1 MIVKRYLFIISIY
14 FCMFMQNMAAVSL
27 KRDTLTVQ
35 PLSKNIKAGDTL
47 EIKKLFKR
55 IDKICQTNPEE
66 ALRLANK
73 QFRLSSQINYTWGKA
88 NALQM
93 KGIIYDFMQQYD
105 KALPCY
111 TESVR
116 LYTSINN
123 KLNVLDVTNNIGILY
138 SKRGIYTESLKYL
151 FRALNLAKHENDAM
165 GYISTYNNIGLIYKN
180 QHKYDKALE
189 YYLKSIE
196 AQKKNKVSFSISHTY
211 LNIGE
216 IYRLKK
222 QPDKALDYFT
232 LGLKNAVNEK
242 DSISIANNYSNIGT
256 TYNDKKEYGKALY
269 NQQTALAIREKNQ
282 DGYGMF
288 TSLVSLAD
296 INYKTGNYPV
306 ALNYSNKAFTIV
318 KASGELD
325 MLAENYRQLSEIY
338 AALGKYNEAYT
349 NHKLYK
355 KINDS
360 VFNAEN
366 NRKLTEQQLNFE
378 FDTIQKEK
386 DRKAAEAILRQ
397 KYIRNYGIAGTVIF
411 TSLLLLYLRKKY
423 KARQARKQKEFDA
436 GIDMLQHEIKLRE
449 EEARALKIE
458 NDNMLLRNELEK
470 EYEKNE
476 REKLKEKLDFNRRE
490 LASATLYLFQK
501 NQMLSELKTEL
512 DNIKRG
518 GASTENLERIKAAI
532 QQNLYLDAD
541 WEKFRLHFEQVH
553 PDFFKELNQ
562 KHPGLTAYEV
572 RLYAYLHMKLS
583 TKEIAGLL
591 NITPA
596 SVIKAKVRLNK
607 KLNNGKA
614 GNDGFDTSN

>member
-1 MIVKRYLFIISIY
+1 MLISRKYLFTFVILCLLFLQSG
-14 FCMFMQNMAAVSL
+14 FTVNAKTFAAVL
-27 KRDTLTVQ
+27 TLQKTEV
-35 PLSKNIKAGDTL
+35 ITDTL
-47 EIKKLFKR
+47 EINKLAAV
-55 IDKICQTNPEE
+55 INDLYLNNPNR
-66 ALRLANK
+66 AMALANK
-73 QFRLSSQINYTWGKA
+73 QFKLSSQINYTWGKA

-93 KGIIYDFMQQYD
+93 KGVIYEFNQKYDDALRCYMQSIQ
-105 KALPCY
+105 
-111 TESVR
+111 
-116 LYTSINN
+116 LYSIINN
-123 KLNVLDVTNNIGILY
+123 KINILDVTNSTGIAY
-138 SKRGIYTESLKYL
+138 AKKGIYTEGLKYL
-151 FRALNLAKHENDAM
+151 LRALDMARRENDIH
-165 GYISTYNNIGLIYKN
+165 GYIGTYNNIGLVYRN
-180 QHKYDKALE
+180 QGKYDKALE
-189 YYLKSIE
+189 YYLKSINVQE
-196 AQKKNKVSFSISHTY
+196 KNNVKYSISYTY

-216 IYRLKK
+216 IYRQKK
-222 QPDKALDYFT
+222 QPQIALTYYN
-232 LGLKNAVNEK
+232 LGLKSAVSEN
-242 DSISIANNYSNIGT
+242 DSASIANNYSEAGRAYTDLNV
-256 TYNDKKEYGKALY
+256 YDKALY
-269 NQQTALAIREKNQ
+269 NQQKALSIRKDID
-282 DGYGMF
+282 DGYGIVSSYI
-288 TSLVSLAD
+288 SLGD
-296 INYKTGNYPV
+296 IDLKTDNLHQ
-306 ALNYSNKAFTIV
+306 ALEYTNKALTIL
-318 KASGELD
+318 KSSGELD
-325 MLAENYRQLSEIY
+325 MLAECYRQLSEID
-338 AALGKYNEAYT
+338 AAMGNYNGAYY

-355 KINDS
+355 KLNDS

-378 FDTIQKEK
+378 FDAIQKEK

-423 KARQARKQKEFDA
+423 KARQARKQKEFDQ
-436 GIDMLQHEIKLRE
+436 GIDMLQHEIEIRE
-449 EEARALKIE
+449 EEAKALKIE

-476 REKLKEKLDFNRRE
+476 REKLQEKLDFNRRE

-518 GASTENLERIKAAI
+518 GASTENLERIKTAI

-541 WEKFRLHFEQVH
+541 WEKFKLHFEQVH

-572 RLYAYLHMKLS
+572 RLYAYLHMNLS

-614 GNDGFDTSN
+614 GNNESNNKM